1 MSKYRGRLRLVQ
13 IRRLAWLD
21 PKSSNKPNTQDNM
34 DNCDQ
39 N

>member
-1 MSKYRGRLRLVQ
+1 MSKYRGPRFSALGDLPGLTRKV
-13 IRRLAWLD
+13 
-21 PKSSNKPNTQDNM
+21 SNKPNTQDNM